1 MKKKVISV
9 LAAAAVATSMFA
21 TPVLAD
27 GSATAGVVW
36 YNFADTF
43 IANARQCLNGIAAA
57 DGTISITDAD
67 SENDINT
74 QGNNVNNFY
83 TQGVKYLILNNINMT
98 ATDDIAKQMKEE
110 GVVGIFANTTSPS
123 DDAFADNENLWLSLI
138 HI

>member
-27 GSATAGVVW
+27 GDVKAGVVW

-83 TQGVKYLILNNINMT
+83 QHASIRRYCKTDERRRCSWYFCKYNKPI
-98 ATDDIAKQMKEE
+98 
-110 GVVGIFANTTSPS
+110 
-123 DDAFADNENLWLSLI
+123 
-138 HI
+138 

>member
-1 MKKKVISV
+1 M
-9 LAAAAVATSMFA
+9 ATSMFA

-27 GSATAGVVW
+27 GDVKAGVVW

-74 QGNNVNNFY
+74 QEI
-83 TQGVKYLILNNINMT
+83 T
-98 ATDDIAKQMKEE
+98 
-110 GVVGIFANTTSPS
+110 
-123 DDAFADNENLWLSLI
+123 
-138 HI
+138 